1 MTLYY
6 LALAAA
12 ILIGVAA
19 QLLLKVG
26 ASGEGDFIAQ
36 FFKPHTLIGLALY
49 GMAAF
54 FYIAALRKIPV
65 TVAFPSV
72 ALSYAVIA
80 ILGFLWL
87 KEPLH
92 ATQLVGIALIMAG
105 VVLVNYHAP
114 LAG

>member
-6 LALAAA
+6 LALAAG
-12 ILIGVAA
+12 ILLGVAA

-26 ASGEGDFIAQ
+26 ATGEGDFIAQ
-36 FFKPHTLIGLALY
+36 LFKPHTIIGLALY

-72 ALSYAVIA
+72 ALSYAIIA
-80 ILGFLWL
+80 VLGFLWL
-87 KEPLH
+87 KEPLGL
-92 ATQLVGIALIMAG
+92 AQMAGIAMIMAG
-105 VVLVNYHAP
+105 VVLVNYHA
-114 LAG
+114 